1 MDIRRSC
8 RRVGV
13 TLATS
18 ALLLTGISVTTA
30 QAASDN
36 YKPKKG
42 SIEVCKKVDGSH
54 KYNNTKFNFVIRDKD
69 DDKDYKDYKE
79 KFTLKDGKCETFDD
93 LKFGKYRIVE
103 KNLPD
108 GCRVDAIEV
117 RKDKYDRIVIDKYK
131 GVAVLT
137 LDKWYDDAKVTFKN
151 KCKDK
156 K

>member
-69 DDKDYKDYKE
+69 DDKDDGDYKE
-79 KFTLKDGKCETFDD
+79 KFTLKDNKCEPFD
-93 LKFGKYRIVE
+93 LKYGKYRIVE
-103 KNLPD
+103 KNLPY
-108 GCRVDAIEV
+108 GCRVDDIV
-117 RKDKYDRIVIDKYK
+117 VNKGKDDKTVIKDDK
-131 GVAVLT
+131 GVVVVT
-137 LDKWYDDAKVTFKN
+137 LDKKNDKVKVTFKN
-151 KCKDK
+151 KCKDRK
-156 K
+156 